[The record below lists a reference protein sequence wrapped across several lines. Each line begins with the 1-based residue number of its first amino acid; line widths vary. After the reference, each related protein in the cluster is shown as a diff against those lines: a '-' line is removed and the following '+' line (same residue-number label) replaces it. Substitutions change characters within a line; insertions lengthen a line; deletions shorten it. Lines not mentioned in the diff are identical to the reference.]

1 MTVAAH
7 LSQASSSYTAVSEK
21 LSLETAEWGKANE
34 DVAASIQK
42 ITATNEAVVA
52 RLHSFARSHSE
63 QTAELVVSAKTW
75 SESNAVVSAT
85 VSEMIS
91 LNEEIG
97 NEVAATRSGFE
108 ALHAESVA
116 HTQSWGDSGRAVASS
131 MEQIAEENG
140 ACQSDSVNTQRSLVS
155 ASKAMQVQCAALSD
169 STTDSITATAALRSA
184 NETHSD
190 NIQEVS
196 TAAAAGFTSTLSRL
210 AAWSDHQAEK
220 VSNEVSQMEQ
230 LMSSRPPVLEALDA
244 SCASMKRQIAASA
257 EALRKDTDTQQ
268 DVLADAC
275 AAISASWSKFCSEH
289 NGACAQIEDDS
300 ETWRVECQAIIDAE
314 CERLS
319 QYEATQRTEAE
330 ESVGAAQAHSVATAE
345 QTVATT
351 QTVRNFCNQTLRMEE
366 SVKTPAGPA
375 DLPSIAR
382 QPATTPQDDELLVD
396 CRTKRAALGS
406 AASTAAISGSP
417 RDPGSGNST
426 AEPRASP
433 EQPAVVQAIQHV
445 IQTNAVLASPSVAAQ
460 RPRASG
466 KIVAPGSAK
475 ADRGQ
480 EEVTASTRTSTRLSS
495 STSSMKKAK
504 TATADQAATAG
515 RNPFAPAR
523 LVNAKQAAK

>member
-21 LSLETAEWGKANE
+21 LVLETAEWGKANE

-42 ITATNEAVVA
+42 TAATNEAVVA
-52 RLHSFARSHSE
+52 RLHSVERSHSE
-63 QTAELVVSAKTW
+63 QTAELVTSAKTW
-75 SESNAVVSAT
+75 SESNAAVSAT
-85 VSEMIS
+85 MSEMIS

-97 NEVAATRSGFE
+97 NEVAATRSGLE
-108 ALHAESVA
+108 VLQAESIA

-131 MEQIAEENG
+131 MEQIAEENE
-140 ACQSDSVNTQRSLVS
+140 ACQSDSAKAQSSLGS
-155 ASKAMQVQCAALSD
+155 ASKAMQAQCAALSD
-169 STTDSITATAALRSA
+169 STTDSIAAAAALRGA
-184 NETHSD
+184 NETHSEK
-190 NIQEVS
+190 IQGVS

-220 VSNEVSQMEQ
+220 VSNEVSQVEQ

-275 AAISASWSKFCSEH
+275 KAISATWTEFCSEH
-289 NGACAQIEDDS
+289 NGTCAQIEDDS

-330 ESVGAAQAHSVATAE
+330 ESTGAAQAHSVAAAE

-366 SVKTPAGPA
+366 SVRSPTGPA
-375 DLPSIAR
+375 ELPSVAR
-382 QPATTPQDDELLVD
+382 QPATTPQDDELLAD
-396 CRTKRAALGS
+396 CRTKRAAPGS
-406 AASTAAISGSP
+406 AAVASGSP
-417 RDPGSGNST
+417 GAAGSGNST
-426 AEPRASP
+426 AEASASP
-433 EQPAVVQAIQHV
+433 EQPAVVQAINHV
-445 IQTNAVLASPSVAAQ
+445 IKTNAVLASPSVAAQ

-475 ADRGQ
+475 GDRGQ
-480 EEVTASTRTSTRLSS
+480 EEAKANTRSSARLSS
-495 STSSMKKAK
+495 STSSTKKAK
-504 TATADQAATAG
+504 TATADQAATAA

-523 LVNAKQAAK
+523 LVNAKQPAK